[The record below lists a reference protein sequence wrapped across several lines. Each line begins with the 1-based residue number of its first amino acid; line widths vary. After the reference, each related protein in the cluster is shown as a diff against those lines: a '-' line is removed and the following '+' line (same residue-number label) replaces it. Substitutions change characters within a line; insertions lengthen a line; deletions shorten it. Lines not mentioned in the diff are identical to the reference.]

1 MLEMISIHTTVEEMK
16 ADEME
21 KYRKKMER

>member
-16 ADEME
+16 SDEME
-21 KYRKKMER
+21 KMRKTMER